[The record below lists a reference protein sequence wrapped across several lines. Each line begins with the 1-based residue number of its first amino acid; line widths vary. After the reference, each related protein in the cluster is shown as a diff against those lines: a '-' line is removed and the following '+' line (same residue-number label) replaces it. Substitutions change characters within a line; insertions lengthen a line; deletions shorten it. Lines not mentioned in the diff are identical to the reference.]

1 MFNGAYLDSVFG
13 KYGSSL
19 GPGYVFSNGF
29 DYRFCLQV
37 NTFDFVSM
45 IFGCRV
51 ESNLDIQACMQPF
64 SLHRETRGKRL
75 LFLHTIYMIYDL

>member
-1 MFNGAYLDSVFG
+1 MFNGTYLDPVFG

-19 GPGYVFSNGF
+19 GPGYIFSDSIDYGF
-29 DYRFCLQV
+29 SFQV
-37 NTFDFVSM
+37 DTFDFVSM

-51 ESNLDIQACMQPF
+51 ESDLNIQTCMQPF

-75 LFLHTIYMIYDL
+75 LFLHTIYIIYDL